1 MESGNTA
8 KKSVDL
14 DEMSQT
20 QRERLQY
27 IEMHLWFSGE
37 VRRPDIENRFGVKP
51 AAASRD
57 LAAYRELAPGNLEYD
72 NTSRCYRVTH
82 DFKPAFQH
90 STERVL
96 TWLSQGFGDGLEL
109 KLKRVVPSEGPCP
122 AIKPDIGIL
131 ASVAQAIAGKKVL
144 RITYLSVSSGRA
156 VREIIPVALADSG
169 LRWHVRAYDRQN
181 ARFSDFALRR
191 IVGAEV
197 LQEQAGEEERLEA
210 DEQWARIVD
219 LELVP
224 HPDVEW
230 CEGIEAD
237 YGMQNGVLKMRSRA
251 ALVGYLLQRWSVDCS
266 ADHSLNAK
274 QHHLWLANPQT
285 LYGVESAVMAPGYKT
300 EIANDKC

>member
-1 MESGNTA
+1 MENSNTA
-8 KKSVDL
+8 ASLADFN
-14 DEMSQT
+14 EISQT
-20 QRERLQY
+20 QRERLSF

-57 LAAYRELAPGNLEYD
+57 LAAYRALAPGNLEYD
-72 NTSRCYRVTH
+72 NTSRCYRVTKA
-82 DFKPAFQH
+82 FRGIFQH
-90 STERVL
+90 STDRVL

-122 AIKPDIGIL
+122 AIKPDIEIL
-131 ASVAQAIAGKKVL
+131 ASVAQAIAAKKAL
-144 RITYLSVSSGRA
+144 RITYLSLSSGRA
-156 VREIIPVALADSG
+156 VREIVPVALADSG
-169 LRWHVRAYDRQN
+169 MRWHVRAYDRQN
-181 ARFSDFALRR
+181 SRFSDFALRR
-191 IVGAEV
+191 IVSAEV
-197 LQEQAGEEERLEA
+197 LPAHAGEGERLEA

-219 LELVP
+219 LEFVP
-224 HPDVEW
+224 HPNSEW

-237 YGMQNGVLKMRSRA
+237 YGIQNGVLKMRSRA

-285 LYGVESAVMAPGYKT
+285 LYGVESALMAPGYQT
-300 EIANDKC
+300 EMVV

>member
-8 KKSVDL
+8 KNPVDL

-72 NTSRCYRVTH
+72 NTTRCYRVTN
-82 DFKPAFQH
+82 DFKPVFQH
-90 STERVL
+90 STDRVL
-96 TWLSQGFGDGLEL
+96 IWLSQGFGDGLEL

-169 LRWHVRAYDRQN
+169 MRWHVRAYDRQN
-181 ARFSDFALRR
+181 SRFSDFALRR
-191 IVGAEV
+191 IVAADV
-197 LQEQAGEEERLEA
+197 LKEQAGEEERLDA

-224 HPDVEW
+224 HPNAEW

-285 LYGVESAVMAPGYKT
+285 LYGVESAVMAPGYNT
-300 EIANDKC
+300 EKVG